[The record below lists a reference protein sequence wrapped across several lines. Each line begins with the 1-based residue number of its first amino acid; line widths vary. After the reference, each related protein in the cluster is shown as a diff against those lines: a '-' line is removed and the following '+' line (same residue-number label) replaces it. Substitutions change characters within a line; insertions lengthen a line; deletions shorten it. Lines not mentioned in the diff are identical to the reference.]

1 MSKKNSSISLPKHVA
16 FIMDGNRRWA
26 KKKGLPIVFGHRK
39 GYQKIE
45 EIVKHARKL
54 EIKHVTFWAFS
65 TENWSRDKK
74 EVEDLLNIFRT
85 LLKKSSLKKILQ
97 EKAKIVILGD
107 LTAFPKDIQENVN
120 HVVEDSKNNTGIT
133 VNIALNYGGRAE
145 ILRATN
151 LIIQDGTKNVDEKTF
166 ASYLYSKGQPDPD
179 FVIRTGGEKRMS
191 GYLPWQSVYSELY
204 FTDTYWPDFN
214 SKALNVA
221 LKDFSNRSRR
231 FGK

>member
-120 HVVEDSKNNTGIT
+120 HVVEDSKNNTEIT

-214 SKALNVA
+214 SKALNAA